1 MPSMLH
7 ATTSPGCSHSG
18 GSKPMPTPAGV
29 PMEMIVPGRSVMPW
43 LSSAITYGTWKIMRS
58 VVLSCRSSPLMRLWI
73 FCGLRTSNSS
83 GVTIHG
89 PIGVKPSRLLPRY
102 HCLCWFWIVRA
113 LTSFKMV

>member
-1 MPSMLH
+1 
-7 ATTSPGCSHSG
+7 
-18 GSKPMPTPAGV
+18 MPTPAGV
-29 PMEMIVPGRSVMPW
+29 PMEMIVPGRRVMPR
-43 LSSAITYGTWKIMRS
+43 LSSAMTYATWKIIRS
-58 VVLSCRSSPLMRLWI
+58 VVLFCRSSPLTRLRMQ
-73 FCGLRTSNSS
+73 CGSRTSNSS